1 MGLNRMMMK
10 GSTSKDIEA
19 KLVIG
24 YNDSW
29 LGYMS
34 VYNVGE
40 IEPNPLPNGVRVS
53 SCAISESNVL
63 LEPNSIKTCTLVE
76 LGVDIKNGE
85 APEPY
90 VISYLASQ
98 GGYQV
103 PVIFHFE

>member
-10 GSTSKDIEA
+10 GSAVKDIEA
-19 KLVIG
+19 KMFIG
-24 YNDSW
+24 FTSSW

-34 VYNVGE
+34 ASNMGE

-53 SCAISESNVL
+53 SCAVSESKVL
-63 LEPNSIKTCTLVE
+63 LAPDSIKSCTLVE
-76 LGVDIKNGE
+76 LGMDIKNGE
-85 APEPY
+85 KPNPS
-90 VISYLASQ
+90 IINYLASQ